1 MSKINLA
8 WAMTD
13 IAEDLILSAQEGPDM
28 MKAGIKRP
36 IKLALVAAIVV
47 VLLAGAAFAVYQ
59 YTKSA
64 ERLESDWNETAET
77 TMTQE
82 QKDFVEARSADLGES
97 VTDQGITVTIDSVTC
112 TKDSAIILYTVM
124 LDPDVY
130 DVDRIVG
137 ASDALSQIRVESES
151 YGTVKSS
158 TGSSDGISM
167 ENGTQI
173 RKLTCH
179 FKDLPEE
186 AAINDGKT
194 TILIEMNTFWIGT
207 EEGYGEDGML
217 PDVTGK
223 WSFAFSL
230 PASASNTEKTST
242 ETIHFTK
249 VLDLKI
255 YNISVDETAINF
267 CITPA
272 DRAEEPNYRFSDTG
286 EMTEFPDVANFT
298 AVAYLADG
306 TAIPTNETS
315 GSYDGIE
322 EWCHIHFV
330 APVDPSEIS
339 SVVFSDGVDEIE
351 VSVH

>member
-13 IAEDLILSAQEGPDM
+13 IAEDLILSAQEEPDM
-28 MKAGIKRP
+28 MKPGIKRP
-36 IKLALVAAIVV
+36 IKLALIAAIVV

-59 YTKSA
+59 YTRSA

-124 LDPDVY
+124 LDPDIY
-130 DVDRIVG
+130 DVNRIIG

-151 YGTVKSS
+151 YGTVKKS
-158 TGSSDGISM
+158 TGGGEGLSM
-167 ENGTQI
+167 ENGVQIRTQI
-173 RKLTCH
+173 CH
-179 FKDLPEE
+179 FKDLPKE

-194 TILIEMNTFWIGT
+194 TIFIEMNTFWIYA
-207 EEGYGEDGML
+207 EKGYGEDGKF

-223 WSFAFSL
+223 WSFAITL
-230 PASASNTEKTST
+230 PASESVTEKTSA

-249 VLDLKI
+249 VLDLEI
-255 YNISVDETAINF
+255 YNISVNESAINF
-267 CITPA
+267 CVEPA
-272 DRAEEPNYRFSDTG
+272 ERAEEPNYRFSDTG
-286 EMTEFPDVANFT
+286 EMTEFPDVVNFT

-315 GSYDGIE
+315 GSYDGTE

-330 APVDPSEIS
+330 APVDPSEVS
-339 SVVFSDGVDEIE
+339 SVVFSDGIDEIE
-351 VSVH
+351 VFVN